1 MCVFDPGDVSLQLI
15 DISAQLS
22 SDLKF
27 AGAAPATIGMII
39 LVPDAADSVGVFDP
53 DDESLQ
59 LIDISEQLISGFK
72 LACASPA
79 AAGKLIFA
87 PRLCR

>member
-1 MCVFDPGDVSLQLI
+1 MGVFDPGEESFLLI

-27 AGAAPATIGMII
+27 AGAAPAAVGMII
-39 LVPDAADSVGVFDP
+39 FVPDAADSVGVFDP
-53 DDESLQ
+53 DDESFQ
-59 LIDISEQLISGFK
+59 LIGISEQLCSGFK

-79 AAGKLIFA
+79 ATGKLIFA